1 MRRGEQGRAGIVF
14 AVVALIL
21 VLAVAAGGTLLYGRT
36 QLDPPATSAGAPVTI
51 TVSSGESVDALIADL
66 DYHGVIRS
74 AFWFG
79 WYARF
84 QGLASKLVAGQFKLD
99 SSMSASFII
108 QRLEGP
114 PTVAVRTVLLT
125 EGLNAAQMADRV
137 AAAVPGIT
145 AAAYLQEVKTGAFTE
160 PFLAGRPPGS
170 SLEGFLFP
178 DTYTVPANATAHDM
192 VELQLAD
199 FAKKAEPLFG
209 AMSPQQLYAALTVA
223 SIIER
228 EAKFATDRPLVA
240 AVIDNRL
247 HIGMLLEVDST
258 VIYGLGLKSDVLT
271 QAQLHQD
278 TPYNSYIHA
287 GLPPTPIA
295 NPGASSIQ
303 AAVTPASTNYLFF
316 VSDGCGH
323 NHYSVTIQQHDQQVA
338 QYLGQPCA
346 SPT

>member
-1 MRRGEQGRAGIVF
+1 VRRAERGRAGIIF
-14 AVVALIL
+14 AVVAVVL
-21 VLAVAAGGTLLYGRT
+21 VLAVASGGTLLYGRT
-36 QLDPPATSAGAPVTI
+36 QLDAPATSAGAPVTI
-51 TVSSGESVDALIADL
+51 TVTDGESVDALIADL
-66 DYHGVIRS
+66 AYHGVIRS
-74 AFWFG
+74 TFWFG

-99 SSMSASFII
+99 NSMSASYII
-108 QRLEGP
+108 QRLEGT
-114 PTVAVRTVLLT
+114 PTVAVHTVLLT
-125 EGLNAAQMADRV
+125 EGLTAAQMADRV
-137 AAAVPGIT
+137 AAAMPGIT
-145 AAAYLQEVKTGAFTE
+145 AAAYLQQVKTGTFTE
-160 PFLAGRPPGS
+160 PFLAGRPAGA

-178 DTYTVPANATAHDM
+178 DTYTVPANASAHDV

-199 FAKKAEPLFG
+199 FARKAEPLFG
-209 AMSPQQLYAALTVA
+209 AMTPQQLYSALTVA
-223 SIIER
+223 SITER
-228 EAKFATDRPLVA
+228 EAEFASDRPLVA

-247 HIGMLLEVDST
+247 RIGMLLEVDST
-258 VIYGLGLKSDVLT
+258 VLYGLGLKSDVLT

-278 TPYNSYIHA
+278 TPFNTYVHT

-295 NPGASSIQ
+295 NPGASSIR

-323 NHYSVTIQQHDQQVA
+323 NHYSVTVEQHNQQVA